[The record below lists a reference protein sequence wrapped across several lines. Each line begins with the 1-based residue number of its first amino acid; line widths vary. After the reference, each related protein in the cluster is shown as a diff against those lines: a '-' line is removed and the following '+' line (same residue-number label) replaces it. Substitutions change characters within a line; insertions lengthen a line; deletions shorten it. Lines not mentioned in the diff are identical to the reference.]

1 MRKSDGGFSIIR
13 VGIIAAI
20 IGVLIIAGGA
30 LSFFIDRASRQ
41 TPLEIE
47 LYPGAAMWG
56 TRAYSNTA
64 QSVYYQ
70 VTNASPEQVKDFYQQ
85 KMNQFYSGDESPE
98 LRSCKRNPSSG
109 NFQEYDRGQ
118 PDIVP
123 YQWSCMFDR
132 SGFQI
137 TQSTRVNIQ
146 PGIES
151 NGTAGITII
160 EYDQVW
166 QR

>member
-1 MRKSDGGFSIIR
+1 MKKRDGGFSLIR
-13 VGIIAAI
+13 VGLIAAF

-30 LSFFIDRASRQ
+30 ISFFMDRASRQ

-47 LYPGAAMWG
+47 LYPGAALWG
-56 TRAYSNTA
+56 TRTRSVTA

-70 VTNASPEQVKDFYQQ
+70 VPNTSPEQVKDYYQQ
-85 KMNQFYSGDESPE
+85 KMNQFYSGDEAPE

-109 NFQEYDRGQ
+109 NFLEYDRGN
-118 PDIVP
+118 PEVVP

-146 PGIES
+146 PGVAS
-151 NGTAGITII
+151 NGTAGMTIV
-160 EYDQVW
+160 EYEQVW
-166 QR
+166 QH

>member
-1 MRKSDGGFSIIR
+1 MQKRDSGFSIIR
-13 VGIIAAI
+13 VGVIAAI

-30 LSFFIDRASRQ
+30 ISFFMDRASHQ

-47 LYPGAAMWG
+47 LYPGATLWG
-56 TRAYSNTA
+56 TQTHSNTA
-64 QSVYYQ
+64 QSVFYQ
-70 VTNASPEQVKDFYQQ
+70 IPNVTAEQVKDYYQQ
-85 KMNQFYSGDESPE
+85 KMDQFYTGGEAPE
-98 LRSCKRNPSSG
+98 LRSCKRNPLSG
-109 NFQEYDRGQ
+109 NFIEFDRGE
-118 PDIVP
+118 PDVVP

-132 SGFQI
+132 SGFQM

-146 PGIES
+146 PGVAS
-151 NGTAGITII
+151 SGTAGVTIV

>member
-1 MRKSDGGFSIIR
+1 MKKADGGFSIIR
-13 VGIIAAI
+13 IGVIAI
-20 IGVLIIAGGA
+20 IIGILIIAGGA
-30 LSFFIDRASRQ
+30 ISFFMDRASHQ

-47 LYPGAAMWG
+47 LYPGATLWG
-56 TRAYSNTA
+56 KQIHSSTA

-70 VTNASPEQVKDFYQQ
+70 VPNISPEQVKDFYQQ
-85 KMNQFYSGDESPE
+85 KMDQFYSGDEGPE
-98 LRSCKRNPSSG
+98 LRNCKRNPFSG
-109 NFQEYDRGQ
+109 NFEEFDKGAAGV
-118 PDIVP
+118 VP

-146 PGIES
+146 PGIQS
-151 NGTAGITII
+151 NGTAGTTII
-160 EYDQVW
+160 EYEQVW